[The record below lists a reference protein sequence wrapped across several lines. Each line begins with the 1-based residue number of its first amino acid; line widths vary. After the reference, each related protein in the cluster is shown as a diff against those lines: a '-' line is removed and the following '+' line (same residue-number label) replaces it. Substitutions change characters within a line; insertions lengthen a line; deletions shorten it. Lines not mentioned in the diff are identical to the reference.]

1 MNSITNTFKYV
12 GTIVNKYH
20 SFRIGDV
27 VKVIHPGYVYTTYYD
42 AFQYFTK
49 KTEAPYFCKFFEKGE
64 DITTTH
70 FKIKKVAE
78 HGTLGGYLLLYLEDR
93 LHRGLVIGAEGVRL
107 VKQMPLRKGEKLT
120 IKIEMI
126 PKY

>member
-12 GTIVNKYH
+12 GTMVNQYH

-27 VKVIHPGYVYTTYYD
+27 VKVIHPGYVYTTYD
-42 AFQYFTK
+42 SAFQYFTK
-49 KTEAPYFCKFFEKGE
+49 KREAPYFCSFFEKGE

-78 HGTLGGYLLLYLEDR
+78 HGTLGGLLLLYLEDR

-107 VKQMPLRKGEKLT
+107 VRQMPLRKKEKLIIEVKT
-120 IKIEMI
+120 I
-126 PKY
+126 PQY